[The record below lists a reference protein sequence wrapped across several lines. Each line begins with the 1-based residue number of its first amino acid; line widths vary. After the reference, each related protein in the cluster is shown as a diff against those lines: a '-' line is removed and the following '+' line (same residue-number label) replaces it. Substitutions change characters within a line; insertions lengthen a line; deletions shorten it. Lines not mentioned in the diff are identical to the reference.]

1 MWPASILTGQTW
13 FKNRNQKHL
22 FSLLFVPEEGDRI
35 EPELSNSRRFFTPL
49 PLGGMWQTTVGRQF
63 WQSLLG
69 WEVEGY
75 HSQECC
81 LIPYGVQASC
91 PVSVPTHSVDD
102 GEIGNY
108 KDSYPEV
115 TCPNHQVSLSPPI
128 FLRPRN
134 QSLDMAFHKANLARC
149 SWEQWLWVYEGRL
162 K

>member
-1 MWPASILTGQTW
+1 M
-13 FKNRNQKHL
+13 
-22 FSLLFVPEEGDRI
+22 
-35 EPELSNSRRFFTPL
+35 
-49 PLGGMWQTTVGRQF
+49 
-63 WQSLLG
+63 
-69 WEVEGY
+69 EGY

-149 SWEQWLWVYEGRL
+149 SWEQWLWVYGGRL
-162 K
+162 SSSLETITHLGAIGHGDVGHGLIF